1 MIKQIQVRPT
11 KELLYFLEE
20 YYKLIRSDE
29 KITSGSDLLE
39 NIFIKFH
46 EFIFSKDEAK
56 RVESVRKYEKSL
68 DNYTLSIPLTR
79 VIIGNSV
86 YEYPKPITFNIEE
99 ENVNKITDFLNEN
112 AESSYYRMS
121 YIIKLASF
129 VALKEKQKTMYKN
142 QEIDIDDKM
151 KYKLVNDIIVLL
163 NHSNKEENKLKI
175 KKIIKTMEE

>member
-86 YEYPKPITFNIEE
+86 YEYPKPITF
-99 ENVNKITDFLNEN
+99 
-112 AESSYYRMS
+112 
-121 YIIKLASF
+121 
-129 VALKEKQKTMYKN
+129 
-142 QEIDIDDKM
+142 
-151 KYKLVNDIIVLL
+151 KYKSLSALF
-163 NHSNKEENKLKI
+163 
-175 KKIIKTMEE
+175 